1 MKIFEII
8 FTQTTH
14 SRPLYPLEI
23 TYHLYTQNQTQPD
36 VIFYHTSDSSP
47 LLVPQLLTYDHPLY
61 SPLRLPGSTT
71 NRDSSTSTQHT
82 KDLGQTYQ
90 QLDDYPATIKHKAQ
104 ILKTWWPF
112 LPESMN
118 PVFQFLLE
126 TTHNVPHTQF
136 SVQGASQ
143 NAVKSNA
150 RKSNTKLS

>member
-104 ILKTWWPF
+104 ILNTWRPF
-112 LPESMN
+112 LSKSMN
-118 PVFQFLLE
+118 PIFFLFTRDYCNLS
-126 TTHNVPHTQF
+126 HTQF
-136 SVQGASQ
+136 SVPEASR
-143 NAVKSNA
+143 NAVQSKA
-150 RKSNTKLS
+150 RKLNIELS